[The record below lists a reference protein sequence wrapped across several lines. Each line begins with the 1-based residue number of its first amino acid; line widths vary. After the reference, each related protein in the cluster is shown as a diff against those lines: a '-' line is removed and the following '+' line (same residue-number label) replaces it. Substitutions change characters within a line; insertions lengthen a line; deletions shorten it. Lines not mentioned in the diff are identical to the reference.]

1 MKPTDVALVIG
12 VMVLWG
18 LNFVYGKWAVVEL
31 PPIFAIACRFTLVA
45 LILLPFVR
53 MPRGDLVRIALLSLT
68 LGCIHFSLFFT
79 GLSILDPGLSSIVAQ
94 SQVPFATLI
103 GAILYKDYP
112 GWRRWLGMGMAF
124 VGIWLA
130 MGEPRVG
137 GGYLGIALCLAGSFF
152 WAVAN
157 FQIKA
162 LGRVDN
168 FALNAYM
175 ALFAVP
181 MLLSVSFTLETG
193 HVEAIRIASIY
204 AWFGVVF
211 MAAIISV
218 CTYWVWYRML
228 RRYEVNLVMPY
239 TLLVPVFGVMSG
251 VLLADDPLGWR
262 TIVGCLVTVM
272 GVGIITIRRPG
283 TADPEAQSKST

>member
-1 MKPTDVALVIG
+1 MKPIDVALVLG
-12 VMVLWG
+12 VMVFWG
-18 LNFVYGKWAVVEL
+18 LNFVFGKWAVVEL

-53 MPRGDLVRIALLSLT
+53 VPRGDLLRILLLSLT

-79 GLSILDPGLSSIVAQ
+79 GLSGIDPGLGSIVAQ
-94 SQVPFATLI
+94 SQAPFATLI
-103 GAILYKDYP
+103 GAYLYKDYP
-112 GWRRWLGMGMAF
+112 GWRRWLGMALAF
-124 VGIWLA
+124 VGIWVA
-130 MGEPRVG
+130 AGEPRVG
-137 GGYLGIALCLAGSFF
+137 GGYFYIMLCLAGSLV

-181 MLLSVSFTLETG
+181 MLLAVSLTLEFG
-193 HVEAIRIASIY
+193 HVEAIRDASVY
-204 AWFGVVF
+204 AWFGVVY
-211 MAAIISV
+211 MAVVVSV
-218 CTYWVWYRML
+218 CTYWVWYRLL
-228 RRYEVNLVMPY
+228 RRYEVNLVVPY
-239 TLLVPVFGVMSG
+239 SLLVPVFGVLSG

-262 TIVGCLVTVM
+262 TIAGCLVTIV
-272 GVGIITIRRPG
+272 GVGIITMRRPG
-283 TADPEAQSKST
+283 MADPEAQSKSA

>member
-1 MKPTDVALVIG
+1 MKPIDVALVLG
-12 VMVLWG
+12 VMVFWG
-18 LNFVYGKWAVVEL
+18 LNFVFGKWAVVEL

-53 MPRGDLVRIALLSLT
+53 VPRGDLLRILLLSLT

-79 GLSILDPGLSSIVAQ
+79 GLSGLDPGLGSIVAQ
-94 SQVPFATLI
+94 SQAPFATLI
-103 GAILYKDYP
+103 GAYLYKDYP
-112 GWRRWLGMGMAF
+112 GWRRWLGMSLAF
-124 VGIWLA
+124 IGIWVA
-130 MGEPRVG
+130 AGEPRIG
-137 GGYLGIALCLAGSFF
+137 GGYFYIALCLSGSLV

-181 MLLSVSFTLETG
+181 MLLAVSFTLESG
-193 HVEAIRIASIY
+193 HVEAIRTASAY
-204 AWFGVVF
+204 AWFGVVY
-211 MAAIISV
+211 MAVVISV
-218 CTYWVWYRML
+218 CTYWVWYRLL
-228 RRYEVNLVMPY
+228 RRYEVNLVVPY
-239 TLLVPVFGVMSG
+239 SLLVPVFGVMSG

-262 TIVGCLVTVM
+262 TIAGCLVTVV
-272 GVGIITIRRPG
+272 GVGIITMRRPG
-283 TADPEAQSKST
+283 MADPEAQSKSA